1 MKKFRDATL
10 TKWSNLFPVIE
21 KISIMGPHDMT
32 HILPNIFSLNQSV
45 LEKVRH
51 VHIEGHLAK
60 MVGMLQKC
68 LYQERQ
74 KKGGGGEP
82 LQVKG
87 T

>member
-1 MKKFRDATL
+1 MKKFGDATL

-21 KISIMGPHDMT
+21 KIGLMCPHDMT
-32 HILPNIFSLNQSV
+32 HVLPNIFSLYQSV

-51 VHIEGHLAK
+51 VPIEGLLAK

-68 LYQERQ
+68 LCQERQ
-74 KKGGGGEP
+74 KKGGGAEP

>member
-1 MKKFRDATL
+1 MKKFGDATL

-21 KISIMGPHDMT
+21 KIGIMCPHDMT
-32 HILPNIFSLNQSV
+32 HVLPNIFSLNQSV

-60 MVGMLQKC
+60 NGWNASKMFISGKT
-68 LYQERQ
+68 
-74 KKGGGGEP
+74 KKGGWEP